1 MTAVASIRT
10 IVLECSA
17 PEPLAQFWSA
27 VLDRPIVN
35 RDDDWWDL
43 EPSPGGPRM
52 AFQVSPGY
60 EPPAWPGTSGEQQSH
75 LDLEVD
81 DLETARARVLEL
93 GARQLSEVID
103 ESEDDG
109 VWQVF
114 ADPAGH
120 PFCLVT

>member
-43 EPSPGGPRM
+43 EPPPGGPRM

-60 EPPAWPGTSGEQQSH
+60 ESPVWPGTSGEQQSH

-120 PFCLVT
+120 PFCLVA